1 MTFEIDQLAELLKDG
16 CPKIDMAFL
25 HGSAKD
31 GIVRPHSDIDLALL
45 INGKPTWELYQQVE
59 NLVES
64 IAPGA
69 PCDIGI
75 LNNNEPVYRFEAL
88 KGNLLFARDQEQYL
102 SFFSLSCRQYEYQI
116 ADYQRQKRYRL
127 MRQSALPTQYHLNS
141 HNT

>member
-1 MTFEIDQLAELLKDG
+1 MIFEIEQLAKLLKEN

-31 GIVRPHSDIDLALL
+31 GIAGPNSDIDLALF
-45 INGKPTWELYQQVE
+45 IKGKPTWELYQQVE

-64 IAPGA
+64 IAPGT

-75 LNNNEPVYRFEAL
+75 LNDTEPVYRFEAL

-102 SFFSLSCRQYEYQI
+102 SFFSLTCRQYEYQI
-116 ADYQRQKRYRL
+116 ADYQRQKHYRL
-127 MRQSALPTQYHLNS
+127 MQQSSKNP
-141 HNT
+141 